1 MGSEMCI
8 RDSPHRE
15 LALSSRSWSP
25 RPISRQFRVQDR
37 HAPPLLPRARS
48 CCVQIIYFC
57 ARSGRVLSLSSKVR
71 PCCVRVPQIFVR
83 PWQGPPFFSR
93 ARPRRGLAPLFRSLP
108 GSSWCGPAV
117 PLPPLSVYGPV
128 AHLPLP
134 SMNGSAVTLSSRE
147 AHGTAAQHPVISVCG
162 HAASLPTCY
171 VDGTAVDSTS
181 RPVHGAAAHLP
192 ARLECASKPNSPL
205 DQCSYT
211 PRNCLPF
218 RARSRRAPA
227 PSFRTAPP

>member
-1 MGSEMCI
+1 MPVLCKAPLRACPPRSVHTRI
-8 RDSPHRE
+8 VSLP
-15 LALSSRSWSP
+15 SRPVHGPPDQFLVRSVSKIDTHLPTLPSAHP
-25 RPISRQFRVQDR
+25 R
-37 HAPPLLPRARS
+37 
-48 CCVQIIYFC
+48 CVPIIYFC
-57 ARSGRVLSLSSKVR
+57 ASSGRELSLSSKVR

-192 ARLECASKPNSPL
+192 ARLECGFKAQFP
-205 DQCSYT
+205 
-211 PRNCLPF
+211 
-218 RARSRRAPA
+218 SRPVLVHA
-227 PSFRTAPP
+227 T